1 MEVRGSRDSA
11 SDSGAVTRMA
21 QSIEQLRQGMVR
33 IQTDLFPL
41 AIQTTQMLESEAV
54 GASAEAI
61 ALHQKQKPLT
71 LAMLGKYAR
80 LLDPEQSTID
90 TEVAEFASWED
101 RYGYLCSG
109 MRIRESN
116 THHGV
121 VRSVKP
127 GEWIAEGTFKEGFYN
142 GLVRVVYKDKIIVGL
157 FYEGK
162 QLARVEFDAEL
173 LEIEREDPNELL
185 TELSV

>member
-1 MEVRGSRDSA
+1 MDGKGSRDSA
-11 SDSGAVTRMA
+11 SDSDAVTRMA
-21 QSIEQLRQGMVR
+21 QSIEQLRHGMVR

-71 LAMLGKYAR
+71 LALLGKYAR

-101 RYGYLCSG
+101 RYGYLCTG

-121 VRSVKP
+121 VRSIKP
-127 GEWIAEGTFKEGFYN
+127 DEWIAEGTFKEGFYN

-162 QLARVEFDAEL
+162 QLARVELDAEL